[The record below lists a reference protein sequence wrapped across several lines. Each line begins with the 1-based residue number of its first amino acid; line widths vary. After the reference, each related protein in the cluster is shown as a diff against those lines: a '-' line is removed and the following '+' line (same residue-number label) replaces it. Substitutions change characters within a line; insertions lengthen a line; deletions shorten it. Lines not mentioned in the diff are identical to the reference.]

1 LKVDIDNIE
10 KEAADEIEQ
19 LAAENAAIREKNT
32 KLNNDIDEIRAKYL
46 AEIKQYFHDMDQNKR
61 FIALLR
67 DKIKTLQ
74 EENNNFGDTRPRT
87 KSKKSSVQY
96 FL

>member
-1 LKVDIDNIE
+1 MDIDNIE
-10 KEAADEIEQ
+10 KEAADEIEK

-32 KLNNDIDEIRAKYL
+32 KLNNDIDEIRAKYH
-46 AEIKQYFHDMDQNKR
+46 AEIKQYLNDMDQNKR

-74 EENNNFGDTRPRT
+74 EENNNFGDSRPRT